1 MTCCPKITILVAG
14 LLICI
19 PVTLASILL
28 SKKWGFFDQPKIEKH
43 KAHAKPTPLA
53 GGISLFITLFLVQL
67 IFGRQWEDLGV
78 NSLYFFAGTAVIFLV
93 GLLDDIFIFSATI
106 KFLGQSLGVM
116 LVILA
121 GFSISLFPNTVA
133 NIAITLFWFIGIIN
147 AFNFLDGSDGMILQ
161 AGIVITGFAYL
172 FTNLSG
178 QMPLQNFILALLG
191 ILLGLLIF
199 NFRPAKMFM
208 GDAGS
213 QLVGLLLALIVLNYN
228 PLGFDRTSS
237 WITPVLMMSVPI
249 FDVTLVVISRLLR
262 KIPVAVGGLDHTY
275 HRLIQKGIPSQFATI
290 IIVIAVAVTNGLAHL
305 TLVINRDYAY
315 IILIAAVLI
324 GALLL
329 FWLEK
334 TFQSEQ

>member
-1 MTCCPKITILVAG
+1 MTCCPKITILVVS
-14 LLICI
+14 LLISI
-19 PVTLASILL
+19 PVTLASIFL
-28 SKKWGFFDQPKIEKH
+28 SKKWGFFDQPQIEKH

-53 GGISLFITLFLVQL
+53 GGISLFITLFLVEL
-67 IFGRQWEDLGV
+67 IFGHQWADLGV
-78 NSLYFFAGTAVIFLV
+78 HSGYFIAGAVVIFLV
-93 GLLDDIFIFSATI
+93 GLLDDIFIFSALI
-106 KFLGQSLGVM
+106 KFLGQLLGVV

-121 GFSISLFPNTVA
+121 GFSISLFPNTIV
-133 NIAITLFWFIGIIN
+133 NIAVTLFWYIGIIN

-161 AGIVITGFAYL
+161 AGIVITSFAFF

-178 QMPLQNFILALLG
+178 QMSLQNFILAILG

-262 KIPVAVGGLDHTY
+262 KIPVAIGGLDHTY
-275 HRLIQKGIPSQFATI
+275 HRLVLKGIPPQFATI
-290 IIVIAVAVTNGLAHL
+290 LIVIAVAVTNGLAHL
-305 TLVINRDYAY
+305 TLIIDRSYAY
-315 IILIAAVLI
+315 IIFAVALLI
-324 GALLL
+324 GGFLLI
-329 FWLEK
+329 WLER
-334 TFQSEQ
+334 TFQPEK